1 VGLAMSHFHLFDPK
15 TGTAIRG
22 ADW

>member
-1 VGLAMSHFHLFDPK
+1 VGLAMSHFHLFDTK
-15 TGTAIRG
+15 TGVAIRG